1 RRALRRLLRNPLALG
16 GLVIFVVAV
25 LGALLAGGLAPYT
38 SDHTD
43 FSNAPLPP
51 SPGHWFGTD
60 ELGRDQL
67 SRVLYG
73 LRASMTVAVASV
85 ALSMAV
91 GVPLGLVAG
100 YYGFL
105 DPIVSR
111 LTD

>member
-1 RRALRRLLRNPLALG
+1 
-16 GLVIFVVAV
+16 
-25 LGALLAGGLAPYT
+25 
-38 SDHTD
+38 
-43 FSNAPLPP
+43 SNALSPP

-73 LRASMTVAVASV
+73 LRASMTVAVGSV
-85 ALSMAV
+85 AVSMAG
-91 GVPLGLVAG
+91 GVPLGLLAG

-111 LTD
+111 LTDTLLSFPFLVLAGGLAALLRPSPPPPTRSIARAHITE